1 MSFFVMVK
9 VVMVEDLEVSVKS
22 KLDGKVILAAA
33 NSQTENSLSCISED
47 IVLQRREIIF
57 HHYIALA
64 WLPSNI
70 ILCWDL
76 QTTLLERYQESRI
89 W

>member
-1 MSFFVMVK
+1 
-9 VVMVEDLEVSVKS
+9 MVEDLEVSVKS

-33 NSQTENSLSCISED
+33 NSRTENSLSCISED
-47 IVLQRREIIF
+47 IVLQRTEIIF

-64 WLPSNI
+64 WLPSDI
-70 ILCWDL
+70 ILCWDP

>member
-1 MSFFVMVK
+1 MR
-9 VVMVEDLEVSVKS
+9 VKS
-22 KLDGKVILAAA
+22 NFDGKVILAAA

-47 IVLQRREIIF
+47 TVLQRREIMF
-57 HHYIALA
+57 HRYIALA
-64 WLPSNI
+64 WLPSDT
-70 ILCWDL
+70 ILCWDP